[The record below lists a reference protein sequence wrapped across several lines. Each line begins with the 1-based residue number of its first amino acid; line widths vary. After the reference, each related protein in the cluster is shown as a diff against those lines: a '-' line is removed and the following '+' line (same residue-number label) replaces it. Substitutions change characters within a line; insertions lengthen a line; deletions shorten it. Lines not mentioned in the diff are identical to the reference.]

1 MNTLSLREEEYLLL
15 QHILKDPIIPY
26 SKLAEKIKK
35 SSPTVKKRMDTLLE
49 QNIISSFHAEYHPES
64 VGLESHIYLLK
75 INSIDKY
82 LIVEKILDYHP
93 YLVVRQRCYGGIT
106 GVFLKVHI
114 PIGSLNNFNIF
125 LNYLVDSDLVEEIV
139 HSSTIGQGIKT
150 RIDLTYWNRSNS
162 KWFFK
167 WDLWKKNID
176 VVDYVPKFDY
186 YQKISR
192 EKPKNVLNQ
201 LKYLDFQIL
210 KELVNDPTQKYAN
223 ISKQL
228 NVPQYTLSRRKKFLS
243 KNVIRNYLVEF
254 DRSFFGL
261 EDELVFKAICSQRA
275 MSKII
280 YLLRELILPFE
291 SDFRETDKGFL
302 WKILLP
308 PKDKLELFNI
318 LWSLFPDLQIMMLD
332 PHTTVTKEFNPDN
345 YSFIEQSWKDSEE
358 FMVLQVL
365 EKARGELLLA

>member
-1 MNTLSLREEEYLLL
+1 MNTLSLRNDEYLILK
-15 QHILKDPIIPY
+15 HILKDPIISY
-26 SKLAEKIKK
+26 SRLAEKINL
-35 SSPTVKKRMDTLLE
+35 SSPTVKKRIDSLLGE
-49 QNIISSFHAEYHPES
+49 NVISSFRAEYHPES
-64 VGLESHIYLLK
+64 LGLESHIYLLK

-82 LIVEKILDYHP
+82 LIVEKILDFHP

-106 GVFLKVHI
+106 GIFLKIHI
-114 PIGSLNNFNIF
+114 PIGSLDNFNNF
-125 LNYLVDSDLVEEIV
+125 LNYLADSDLVEEIV
-139 HSSTIGQGIKT
+139 LSSTIGQGIKT
-150 RIDLTYWNRSNS
+150 RIDLSYWDPTNS

-167 WDLWKKNID
+167 WDMWKKNID
-176 VVDYVPKFDY
+176 VVDYVSKFDY

-210 KELVNDPTQKYAN
+210 KELAHDPTQKYADV
-223 ISKQL
+223 SKQL
-228 NVPQYTLSRRKKFLS
+228 DVPQYTLSRRKKFLS

-275 MSKII
+275 MSKIV
-280 YLLRELILPFE
+280 YLLRELTLPFE
-291 SDFRETDKGFL
+291 SDFRETVRGFL

-308 PKDKLELFNI
+308 PKEKLELFNI

-332 PHTTVTKEFNPDN
+332 PHTTVTKDFNPDN
-345 YSFIEQSWKDSEE
+345 YSFIEQSWRDSED
-358 FMVLQVL
+358 FMISQVL
-365 EKARGELLLA
+365 EKARRELLLA

>member
-1 MNTLSLREEEYLLL
+1 MNTLSLRNDEYLILK
-15 QHILKDPIIPY
+15 HILKDPIISY
-26 SKLAEKIKK
+26 SRLAEKINL
-35 SSPTVKKRMDTLLE
+35 SSPTVKKRIDSLLGE
-49 QNIISSFHAEYHPES
+49 NVISSFRAEYHPES
-64 VGLESHIYLLK
+64 LGLESHIYLLK

-82 LIVEKILDYHP
+82 LIVEKILDFHP

-106 GVFLKVHI
+106 GIFLKIHI
-114 PIGSLNNFNIF
+114 PIGSLNNFNNF
-125 LNYLVDSDLVEEIV
+125 LNYLADSDLVEEIV
-139 HSSTIGQGIKT
+139 LSSTIGQGIKT
-150 RIDLTYWNRSNS
+150 RIDLSYWNPTNS

-167 WDLWKKNID
+167 WDMWKKNID
-176 VVDYVPKFDY
+176 VVDYVSKFDY

-210 KELVNDPTQKYAN
+210 KELAHDPTQKYADV
-223 ISKQL
+223 SKKL
-228 NVPQYTLSRRKKFLS
+228 DVPQYTLSRRKKFLS

-275 MSKII
+275 MSKIV
-280 YLLRELILPFE
+280 YLLRELTLPFE
-291 SDFRETDKGFL
+291 SDFRETVRGFL

-308 PKDKLELFNI
+308 PKEKLELFNI

-332 PHTTVTKEFNPDN
+332 PHTTVTKDFNPDN
-345 YSFIEQSWKDSEE
+345 YSFIEQSWRDSED
-358 FMVLQVL
+358 FMISQVL
-365 EKARGELLLA
+365 EKARRELLLA

>member
-1 MNTLSLREEEYLLL
+1 MSLRNDEYLIL

-26 SKLAEKIKK
+26 SRLAEKINL
-35 SSPTVKKRMDTLLE
+35 SSPTIKKRIDSLLE
-49 QNIISSFHAEYHPES
+49 ENVISSFHAEYHPES
-64 VGLESHIYLLK
+64 LGLESHIYLLK

-82 LIVEKILDYHP
+82 LIVEKILDFHP

-106 GVFLKVHI
+106 GIFLKIHI
-114 PIGSLNNFNIF
+114 PIGSLNNFNNF

-139 HSSTIGQGIKT
+139 LSSTIGQGIKT
-150 RIDLTYWNRSNS
+150 RIDLSYWDPTNS

-167 WDLWKKNID
+167 WDMWKKNID
-176 VVDYVPKFDY
+176 VVDYVSKFDY

-210 KELVNDPTQKYAN
+210 KELAHDPTQKYADV
-223 ISKQL
+223 SKQL
-228 NVPQYTLSRRKKFLS
+228 DVPQYTLSRRKKFLS

-254 DRSFFGL
+254 DKSFFGL

-275 MSKII
+275 MSKIV
-280 YLLRELILPFE
+280 YLLRELTLPFE
-291 SDFRETDKGFL
+291 SDFRETVRGFL

-308 PKDKLELFNI
+308 PKEKLELFNI

-345 YSFIEQSWKDSEE
+345 YSFIEQSWRDSED
-358 FMVLQVL
+358 FMISQVL
-365 EKARGELLLA
+365 EKARRELLLA

>member
-1 MNTLSLREEEYLLL
+1 MNTLSLRNDEYLILK
-15 QHILKDPIIPY
+15 HILKDPIISY
-26 SKLAEKIKK
+26 SRLAEKVNL
-35 SSPTVKKRMDTLLE
+35 SSPTVKKRIDSFLGE
-49 QNIISSFHAEYHPES
+49 NVISSFRAEYHPES
-64 VGLESHIYLLK
+64 LGLESHIYLLK

-82 LIVEKILDYHP
+82 LIVEKILDFHP

-106 GVFLKVHI
+106 GIFLKIHI
-114 PIGSLNNFNIF
+114 PIGSLNNFNNF

-139 HSSTIGQGIKT
+139 LSSTIGQGIKT
-150 RIDLTYWNRSNS
+150 RIDLSYWDPINS

-167 WDLWKKNID
+167 WDMWKKNID
-176 VVDYVPKFDY
+176 VVDYVSKFDY

-210 KELVNDPTQKYAN
+210 KELAHDPTQKYADV
-223 ISKQL
+223 SKKL
-228 NVPQYTLSRRKKFLS
+228 DVPQYTLSRRKKFLS

-275 MSKII
+275 MSKIV
-280 YLLRELILPFE
+280 YLLRELTLPFE
-291 SDFRETDKGFL
+291 SDFRETVRGFL

-308 PKDKLELFNI
+308 PKEKLELFNI

-332 PHTTVTKEFNPDN
+332 PHTTVTKDFNPDN
-345 YSFIEQSWKDSEE
+345 YSFIEQSWRDSED
-358 FMVLQVL
+358 FMISQVL
-365 EKARGELLLA
+365 EKARRELLLA

>member
-1 MNTLSLREEEYLLL
+1 MSLRNDEYLILK
-15 QHILKDPIIPY
+15 HILKDPIISY
-26 SKLAEKIKK
+26 SRLAEKVNL
-35 SSPTVKKRMDTLLE
+35 SSPTVKKRIDSLLGE
-49 QNIISSFHAEYHPES
+49 NVISSFRAEYHPES
-64 VGLESHIYLLK
+64 LGLESHIYLLK

-82 LIVEKILDYHP
+82 LIVEKILDFHP

-106 GVFLKVHI
+106 GIFLKIHI
-114 PIGSLNNFNIF
+114 PIGSLDNFNNF
-125 LNYLVDSDLVEEIV
+125 LNYLADSDLVEEIV
-139 HSSTIGQGIKT
+139 LSSTIGQGIKT
-150 RIDLTYWNRSNS
+150 RIDLSYWDPTNS

-167 WDLWKKNID
+167 WDMWKKNID
-176 VVDYVPKFDY
+176 VVDYVSKFDY

-210 KELVNDPTQKYAN
+210 KELAHDPTQKYADV
-223 ISKQL
+223 SKQL
-228 NVPQYTLSRRKKFLS
+228 DVPQYTLSRRKKFLS

-275 MSKII
+275 MSKIV
-280 YLLRELILPFE
+280 YLLRELTLPFE
-291 SDFRETDKGFL
+291 SDFRETVRGFL

-308 PKDKLELFNI
+308 PKEKLELFNI

-332 PHTTVTKEFNPDN
+332 PHTTVTKDFNPDN
-345 YSFIEQSWKDSEE
+345 YSFIEQSWRDSED
-358 FMVLQVL
+358 FMISQVL
-365 EKARGELLLA
+365 EKARRELLLA

>member
-1 MNTLSLREEEYLLL
+1 MNTLSLRNDEYLILK
-15 QHILKDPIIPY
+15 HILKDPIISY
-26 SKLAEKIKK
+26 SRLAEKINL
-35 SSPTVKKRMDTLLE
+35 SSPTVKKRIDSLLGE
-49 QNIISSFHAEYHPES
+49 NVISSFRAEYHPES
-64 VGLESHIYLLK
+64 LGLESHIYLLK

-82 LIVEKILDYHP
+82 LIVEKILDFHP

-106 GVFLKVHI
+106 GIFLKIHI
-114 PIGSLNNFNIF
+114 PIGSLNNFNNF
-125 LNYLVDSDLVEEIV
+125 LNYLADSDLVEEIV
-139 HSSTIGQGIKT
+139 LSSTIGQGIKT
-150 RIDLTYWNRSNS
+150 RIDLSYWDPTNS

-167 WDLWKKNID
+167 WDMWKKNID
-176 VVDYVPKFDY
+176 VVDYVSKFDY

-210 KELVNDPTQKYAN
+210 KELAHDPTQKYADV
-223 ISKQL
+223 SKKL
-228 NVPQYTLSRRKKFLS
+228 DVPQYTLSRRKKFLS

-275 MSKII
+275 MSKIV
-280 YLLRELILPFE
+280 YLLRELTLPFE
-291 SDFRETDKGFL
+291 SDFRETVRGFL

-308 PKDKLELFNI
+308 PKEKLELFNI

-332 PHTTVTKEFNPDN
+332 PHTTVTKDFNPDN
-345 YSFIEQSWKDSEE
+345 YSFIEQSWRDSED
-358 FMVLQVL
+358 FMISQVL
-365 EKARGELLLA
+365 EKARRELLLA

>member
-1 MNTLSLREEEYLLL
+1 LNTLSLRNDEYLILK
-15 QHILKDPIIPY
+15 HILKDPIISY
-26 SKLAEKIKK
+26 SRLAEKINL
-35 SSPTVKKRMDTLLE
+35 SSPTVKKRIDSLLGE
-49 QNIISSFHAEYHPES
+49 NVISSFRAEYHPES
-64 VGLESHIYLLK
+64 LGLESHIYLLK

-82 LIVEKILDYHP
+82 LIVEKILDFHP

-106 GVFLKVHI
+106 GIFLKIHI
-114 PIGSLNNFNIF
+114 PIGSLNNFNNF
-125 LNYLVDSDLVEEIV
+125 LNYLADSDLVEEIV
-139 HSSTIGQGIKT
+139 LSSTIGQGIKT
-150 RIDLTYWNRSNS
+150 RIDLSYWDPTNS

-167 WDLWKKNID
+167 WDMWKKNID
-176 VVDYVPKFDY
+176 VVDYVSKFDY

-210 KELVNDPTQKYAN
+210 KELAHDPTQKYADV
-223 ISKQL
+223 SKKL
-228 NVPQYTLSRRKKFLS
+228 DVPQYTLSRRKKFLS

-275 MSKII
+275 MSKIV
-280 YLLRELILPFE
+280 YLLRELTLPFE
-291 SDFRETDKGFL
+291 SDFRETVRGFL

-308 PKDKLELFNI
+308 PKEKLELFNI

-332 PHTTVTKEFNPDN
+332 PHTTVTKDFNPDN
-345 YSFIEQSWKDSEE
+345 YSFIEQSWRDSED
-358 FMVLQVL
+358 FMISQVL
-365 EKARGELLLA
+365 EKARRELLLA